1 MIEGQCKTW
10 PGPMVAVIYTYLELF
25 DTANRQ
31 RVEEAKASIA
41 DLHARMEAEPGACA
55 LNLVLMSEAV
65 GPGEG
70 WAYPYNP
77 LRNQAIARARTKLI
91 LLLDVD
97 FIASTNTHRLLT
109 SSDNYQQLL
118 ARMYANKHLVV
129 LPAFEI
135 NRQMDIEKGVQ
146 VAYDVARNSS
156 KAAVRKVIEAGE
168 MYEFA
173 PYYPAG
179 HRATEFDRWYNTTTE
194 PYYHIKWEDGYE
206 PFVVVSRLHVPWFDE
221 RFRGYGW
228 DKISHVYQMA
238 YGKFNFTVHGQAFV
252 VHRPHPPSAAY
263 NATFTGPAYTS
274 KHRSNEEKEK
284 LRVLWNEMRADVKY
298 KRYPTYGVS
307 ALAAC
312 RPVHW
317 FKGLET
323 EIIRG
328 SAIAR
333 RVPPLERARKLQ
345 FMRGQMSQPIVPW
358 W

>member
-25 DTANRQ
+25 DTANPQ
-31 RVEEAKASIA
+31 RLEEAKAVIA
-41 DLHARMEAEPGACA
+41 ELHARMEAEPGACA

-65 GPGEG
+65 QPGGG

-91 LLLDVD
+91 FMLDVD
-97 FIASTNTHRLLT
+97 FIPNADMYRQLTSAESYGPLLT
-109 SSDNYQQLL
+109 
-118 ARMYANKHLVV
+118 RMYAHKHLVAM
-129 LPAFEI
+129 PAFEI
-135 NRQMDIEKGVQ
+135 NRQIDIARGLEI
-146 VAYDVARNSS
+146 AHDLARNGS
-156 KAAVRKVIEAGE
+156 KAAVLATLASKD
-168 MYEFA
+168 MYEFG

-179 HRATEFDRWYNTTTE
+179 HRATNFKRWYRTTTQ
-194 PYYHIKWEDGYE
+194 PYYHIKWEDGFE
-206 PFVVVSRLHVPWFDE
+206 PFVMVSRLHVPWFDE

-238 YGKFNFTVHGQAFV
+238 YARFNFTVHGQAFV

-263 NATFTGPAYTS
+263 NATFSGPAYTS

-284 LRVLWNEMRADVKY
+284 LRVIWNEMRADIKY

-333 RVPPLERARKLQ
+333 RVPPKERDRKIEFL
-345 FMRGQMSQPIVPW
+345 RGTMGQPVVPW